1 MSTVSTDKYLVVFV
15 CCIRGSRMG
24 GDYRSGRSGGM
35 PPMRGRRDDY
45 DDRRRSGGGGYGGG
59 GGG

>member
-1 MSTVSTDKYLVVFV
+1 MHIVDVCFVDLLV
-15 CCIRGSRMG
+15 CTRGSRMG
-24 GDYRSGRSGGM
+24 GDFRGSRG

-59 GGG
+59 GGGGGG